1 MTQEK
6 LTYLISCTL
15 PSGSVIHGRIKLYLI
30 WIFFRAFYGLYANIF
45 AFTVVGL
52 TSYPYLIKEGRKMLS
67 FSGAALFLGCEITV
81 KCSEAGDAL
90 SPSVNTDW
98 SSNFPATSRGPEF
111 VDLQWRQLGICI
123 FFENSCLADVAGA
136 WTILLR
142 QTSLNFGENKLW
154 SECCIHRLGKE
165 PGLFMSIL
173 FTAALTC
180 GDLNSSCKE
189 HKISTTGP

>member
-30 WIFFRAFYGLYANIF
+30 WIFFRAFYGLYSNIF

-52 TSYPYLIKEGRKMLS
+52 ANYPYLIKEGRKMLS

-98 SSNFPATSRGPEF
+98 SSNFSATSRGPEF

-123 FFENSCLADVAGA
+123 FFWEQLSCWCCRCLDHTLETDKSELRGKQAVVWVLYSSPWQGA
-136 WTILLR
+136 RAVHVHIVYSCFNMWR
-142 QTSLNFGENKLW
+142 PEFKL
-154 SECCIHRLGKE
+154 
-165 PGLFMSIL
+165 
-173 FTAALTC
+173 
-180 GDLNSSCKE
+180 
-189 HKISTTGP
+189 

>member
-30 WIFFRAFYGLYANIF
+30 WIFFRALYGLYSNIF

-67 FSGAALFLGCEITV
+67 FSGAALFLGCEIMV
-81 KCSEAGDAL
+81 KCSEAGER
-90 SPSVNTDW
+90 
-98 SSNFPATSRGPEF
+98 SNFPATSRGPEF

-123 FFENSCLADVAGA
+123 FLRTAVLLMLQVPGPYSWDRQVWTSGKTSCGLSAVFIALARSQGC
-136 WTILLR
+136 
-142 QTSLNFGENKLW
+142 S
-154 SECCIHRLGKE
+154 CPHRLQ
-165 PGLFMSIL
+165 LL
-173 FTAALTC
+173 
-180 GDLNSSCKE
+180 
-189 HKISTTGP
+189 